1 MRKFVVVL
9 LSVAVFLTASADPFF
24 SLDKADH
31 FMTALVMTV
40 ACSMAVQNVTNEG
53 LSDAAKIAAAAALPV
68 LLSFAKEAYDGMSG
82 EGTVSY
88 KDLIYDFAGI
98 ITGILIVR

>member
-1 MRKFVVVL
+1 MRKL
-9 LSVAVFLTASADPFF
+9 LILILALLLFICSTSDTFF

-31 FMTALVMTV
+31 FMTALVMTLSSSLAV
-40 ACSMAVQNVTNEG
+40 RKITNSNDSELKTVSMAIT
-53 LSDAAKIAAAAALPV
+53 LPIFF
-68 LLSFAKEAYDGMSG
+68 SFAKEAYDGISE

-98 ITGILIVR
+98 IFGIIIMR